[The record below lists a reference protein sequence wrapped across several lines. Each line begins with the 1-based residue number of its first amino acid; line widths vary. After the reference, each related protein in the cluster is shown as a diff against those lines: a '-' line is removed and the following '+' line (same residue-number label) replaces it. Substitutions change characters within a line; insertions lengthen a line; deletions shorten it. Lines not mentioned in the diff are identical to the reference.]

1 MNKIK
6 VFSVVMIA
14 GMAFFGAGCTS
25 EEEIAQAKRDCKD
38 KGGRWIDLAIYRPS
52 KSCNMYNHPVAQY

>member
-6 VFSVVMIA
+6 MFSVVMIA
-14 GMAFFGAGCTS
+14 GMVFFGAGCTS

-38 KGGRWIDLAIYRPS
+38 DGGRRIELTIYSPN
-52 KSCNMYNHPVAQY
+52 KSCNMYHHPVAQY